1 MLMLKELGVAE
12 LASIEYVMGR
22 KKYGRPQAI
31 LFANNSGTILLDENV
46 NSPTFGQNLYV
57 PLGSEINSF
66 SSDINGNEFMILSDD
81 NRQPIDISSQR
92 IERRERMVNGRMRS
106 YHIADKIALSTSW
119 ENLPSRAF
127 SESPEFGQDG
137 KPTSLP
143 QNSYTTDG
151 GAGAADIVD
160 WYERYTGSF
169 WVFLAYDKLPPSGEY
184 GGMAKYSQIIEVM
197 FSDFS
202 HSISKRGTYTH
213 DFWNVSLS
221 LEEV

>member
-1 MLMLKELGVAE
+1 M
-12 LASIEYVMGR
+12 ASIEYVTGR

-31 LFANNSGTILLDENV
+31 LFANNAGTILADEDPE
-46 NSPTFGQNLYV
+46 SPTFGQTFYV
-57 PLGSEINSF
+57 PLGSEVNAATQ
-66 SSDINGNEFMILSDD
+66 DVDGNEFMILSDD
-81 NRQPIDISSQR
+81 NRQPIDIASQR

-106 YHIADKIALSTSW
+106 YHIADKVAISTAW

-127 SESPEFGQDG
+127 SEAPEFGSDG
-137 KPTSLP
+137 KTSILKTGI
-143 QNSYTTDG
+143 YTTDG
-151 GAGAADIVD
+151 GAGAADLVD

-169 WVFLAYDKLPPSGEY
+169 WVFLAYDKLSASGDY
-184 GGMAKYSQIIEVM
+184 SSMAKYNQVIEVM

-202 HSISKRGTYTH
+202 HSVARRGTNTY

>member
-1 MLMLKELGVAE
+1 M
-12 LASIEYVMGR
+12 ASIEYVAGR

-31 LFANNSGTILLDENV
+31 LFANNPGTTVVDENV
-46 NSPTFGQNLYV
+46 QSSTFGEAFYL
-57 PLGSEINSF
+57 PLGSEVTAKTQ
-66 SSDINGNEFMILSDD
+66 DQNGNQFLILSDD

-92 IERRERMVNGRMRS
+92 IEIRERMVNGRMRS
-106 YHIADKIALSTSW
+106 YHIADKIAISVSW

-127 SESPEFGQDG
+127 SELPEFDASGV
-137 KPTSLP
+137 PTTSP
-143 QNSYTTDG
+143 QNQWTTDG
-151 GAGAADIVD
+151 GAGAGEIVD

-169 WVFLAYDKLPPSGEY
+169 WIYLAYDKLSSSGDY
-184 GGMAKYSQIIEVM
+184 SSMNKYNQVVEVM

-202 HSISKRGTYTH
+202 HSISRRGTSTH

>member
-1 MLMLKELGVAE
+1 MHRGLEEAE
-12 LASIEYVMGR
+12 LASIEYIAGR

-31 LFANNSGTILLDENV
+31 LFANNPGTIVVDDIVE
-46 NSPTFGQNLYV
+46 SPTFGQAFHV
-57 PLGSEINSF
+57 PLGSEVTAETQ
-66 SSDINGNEFMILSDD
+66 DINGDEFLILSDD
-81 NRQPIDISSQR
+81 NRQPIEISSER

-106 YHIADKIALSTSW
+106 YHIADKIGISVSW

-127 SESPEFGQDG
+127 SELPEFGTTG
-137 KPTSLP
+137 TPTSSP
-143 QNSYTTDG
+143 QYKWTTDG
-151 GAGAADIVD
+151 GAGAAELVD

-169 WVFLAYDKLPPSGEY
+169 WVYLAYDKLSGSGDY
-184 GGMAKYSQIIEVM
+184 DSMNKYNQVIEVM

-202 HSISKRGTYTH
+202 HSISRRGTATH

>member
-1 MLMLKELGVAE
+1 M
-12 LASIEYVMGR
+12 ASIEYVTGR

-31 LFANNSGTILLDENV
+31 LFANNPGTIDIDEDAE
-46 NSPTFGQNLYV
+46 SPTFGQTFYV
-57 PLGSEINSF
+57 PLGSEVSAAVE
-66 SSDINGNEFMILSDD
+66 DIDGNEFMILSDD

-106 YHIADKIALSTSW
+106 YHIADKIAISTSW
-119 ENLPSRAF
+119 ENLPSRSF
-127 SESPEFGQDG
+127 SEAPEFGLDG
-137 KPTSLP
+137 KTVLP
-143 QNSYTTDG
+143 KSSMHTTDG
-151 GAGAADIVD
+151 GAGAAELVD

-169 WVFLAYDKLPPSGEY
+169 WAFLAYDKLSASGDY
-184 GGMAKYSQIIEVM
+184 SSMSKYNQVVEVM

-202 HSISKRGTYTH
+202 HSIARRGTSTY